1 MTHSLLIKKFWP
13 SVILATGVM
22 LCHGPAFAQTVSL
35 DSALTAATQW
45 AMLADANQAERMW
58 TASGAVMQKSI
69 TKEDWTKYLANL
81 RNDLGSLNGREWAEI
96 VRVGQPA
103 NLPKGEYVNV
113 VFSSRFANSPTG
125 EAVSL
130 MLSGGHWVPVGYVV
144 RKIQP
149 AVPNAA
155 VPAK

>member
-1 MTHSLLIKKFWP
+1 MTQSLPIKKFWP
-13 SVILATGVM
+13 SVVLAVGVM
-22 LCHGPAFAQTVSL
+22 LCNGQAYAQTVSL
-35 DSALTAATQW
+35 DAAVSAATQW
-45 AMLADANQAERMW
+45 AMLADANQADRMW
-58 TASGAVMQKSI
+58 VASGAVMQKSI
-69 TKEDWTKYLANL
+69 TKEDWTKYLTNL

-149 AVPNAA
+149 AVPSVV
-155 VPAK
+155 VPPK